1 MKIFKNELNK
11 KKNNLIKKAKQYL
24 LLNNNPLSSLNYLYT
39 NGSSAGYYRLKTLE
53 SYRHN
58 LKYISEYLKEVAANF
73 FKSSELEFINNKRFK
88 ISYQKTY
95 LTWGSKINFSNKGI
109 FYDKYFKNSSSNKKN
124 LWIIIYEE
132 KLLPKKLSDNILI
145 VHIKNKKFSFFNFIK
160 NILLIIK
167 NSEFSITNF
176 FRYLPFSS
184 VFALS
189 INQNLFNIIK
199 NIKFKIIYI
208 PYESQPFQQYFIKI
222 IKEKF
227 RKKVKV
233 IGYIHSFL
241 PAMPTYYIHRKF
253 SPDKLL
259 VHGISQKK
267 ILTNHLGWKSKKIE
281 IIQSLRFQKKD
292 VFDKNY
298 FFVSYN
304 LFKNSNKNL
313 ENFELFLRKTKDFT
327 FKKCEVKL
335 HPAKKDDRKHLS
347 FKFKIQKI
355 LSKFSKKFSQN
366 KFSKKINFCFGESS
380 VIIESLERGVEVIHF
395 SIDPILEV
403 FDGDLWKNI
412 VVKEIS
418 KNVYHYKL
426 KKRGLYLRFK

>member
-1 MKIFKNELNK
+1 MNILNKELNN
-11 KKNNLIKKAKQYL
+11 KKNYLIKKAKKYL

-39 NGSSAGYYRLKTLE
+39 NGDSAGYYRLKTLE
-53 SYRHN
+53 SPSN
-58 LKYISEYLKEVAANF
+58 SLKYISEYLKEVVANF
-73 FKSSELEFINNKRFK
+73 FKSSELEIINNKQLK
-88 ISYQKTY
+88 KSYQKIY
-95 LTWGSKINFSNKGI
+95 LTWGNKINFSSKGI
-109 FYDKYFKNSSSNKKN
+109 FYDKYFSSNSLNKKN
-124 LWIIIYEE
+124 LWIVIYEE
-132 KLLPKKLSDNILI
+132 SLLPKKIGDNILLI
-145 VHIKNKKFSFFNFIK
+145 HPKKKKFSFFNFIR
-160 NILLIIK
+160 NILLVIQ
-167 NSEFSITNF
+167 NSKFSFINF

-189 INQNLFNIIK
+189 INRSLFNTIK
-199 NIKFKIIYI
+199 NIDFKIIYV

-227 RKKVKV
+227 KKKVKV

-241 PAMPTYYIHRKF
+241 PAMPTYYIYRKF
-253 SPDKLL
+253 SPDQLL
-259 VHGISQKK
+259 VHGSSQKK
-267 ILTNHLGWKSKKIE
+267 ILTKYLGWKNQKIK
-281 IIQSLRFQKKD
+281 IIKSLRFKKKD
-292 VFDKNY
+292 IFDKNY

-304 LFKNSNKNL
+304 LFKNYRKNL
-313 ENFELFLRKTKDFT
+313 ENLELFLDKIKDFT

-335 HPAKKDDRKHLS
+335 HPAKKEDQKHLN

-403 FDGDLWKNI
+403 FDGDLWRNI
-412 VVKEIS
+412 VVEEIS

-426 KKRGLYLRFK
+426 KKRGLYLKFR